1 MVEKIKVL
9 VEGGKA
15 VAGIQLGSKL
25 GPLGINI
32 ANVLAEINKKTAEF
46 KGMKV
51 PVEIEVNKDKT
62 YTIKV
67 GSPPTSE
74 LVKKELNLEKG
85 SPTPNTNKVGN
96 LAIEQVIKIAKL
108 KQASMFV
115 NTPKEAIKSIIGSCS
130 SLGVLVEGKT
140 PQKINPEIDKGIY
153 DTEILAE
160 KTSISQEKLQKMQSQ
175 LTKVQEE
182 LKKEQAK
189 LEAEEAI
196 EKEAV
201 KVAAEEKPAEKV
213 KPEEVAEEKA
223 EAKPAGKE
231 KEGAKK
237 ETGKE
242 KKEEK
247 KK

>member
-1 MVEKIKVL
+1 MGEKIKVL

-15 VAGIQLGSKL
+15 VAGVQLGSKL

-32 ANVLAEINKKTAEF
+32 AEVLAEINKKTAEF

-62 YTIKV
+62 YNIKV

-74 LVKKELNLEKG
+74 LVKKELKLEKG

-115 NTPKEAIKSIIGSCS
+115 NTPKDAIKSIIGSCS

-140 PQKINPEIDKGIY
+140 PQEINPEIDKGAY
-153 DTEILAE
+153 DGEITAE
-160 KTSISQEKLQKMQSQ
+160 KTEISQEKLEKMQGQ
-175 LTKVQEE
+175 LTQVQEE

-196 EKEAV
+196 EKEAMEA
-201 KVAAEEKPAEKV
+201 AAEEAKVEEAPAEEAAAEEGAEV
-213 KPEEVAEEKA
+213 KEGEEKA
-223 EAKPAGKE
+223 EAKPSE
-231 KEGAKK
+231 KDIIKIF
-237 ETGKE
+237 
-242 KKEEK
+242 
-247 KK
+247 